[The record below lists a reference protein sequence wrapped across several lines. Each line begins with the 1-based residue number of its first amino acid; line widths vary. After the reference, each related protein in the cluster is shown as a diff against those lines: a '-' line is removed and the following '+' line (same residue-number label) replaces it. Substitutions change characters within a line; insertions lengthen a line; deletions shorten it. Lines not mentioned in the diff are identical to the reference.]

1 MSNASE
7 IEQSDFIGYLNSRT
21 DAHTLAGAHLA
32 EMANMIADFRS
43 GDRTIDKNLFA
54 EVTPHTV
61 LDHSDFFVT

>member
-43 GDRTIDKNLFA
+43 GEHDRQEPVRRGHPRHRA
-54 EVTPHTV
+54 RP
-61 LDHSDFFVT
+61 